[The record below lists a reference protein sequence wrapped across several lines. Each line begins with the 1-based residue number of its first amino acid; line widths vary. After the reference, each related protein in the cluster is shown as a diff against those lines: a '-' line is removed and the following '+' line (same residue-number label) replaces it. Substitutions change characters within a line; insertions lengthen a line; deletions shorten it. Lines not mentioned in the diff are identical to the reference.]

1 MIATE
6 KEKGY
11 NLFSPSKRPPTI
23 AQLAELCTPVSK
35 KALVKAAEMASLLLV
50 FLLITFLFLAISGEE
65 KVTSEDAKVPTKDV
79 SEAREGKQ
87 EGTNLMALAMIARA
101 NSANLP
107 EYEEEEFS
115 IEQKLPVTDENP
127 EHMVQLEPETG
138 IDVKAEDVEATN
150 GKYNPDLEPEFGKDI
165 EDGIGEIDKSL
176 VENNSTKTFST
187 TITTSTTTATSTI
200 PSTTPST
207 TQQETPSTTI
217 RTESTCGIKSNNLTF
232 IVCTAFILI
241 FIW

>member
-1 MIATE
+1 
-6 KEKGY
+6 
-11 NLFSPSKRPPTI
+11 
-23 AQLAELCTPVSK
+23 
-35 KALVKAAEMASLLLV
+35 MASLLLV
-50 FLLITFLFLAISGEE
+50 FLLITFLFLGISGEE
-65 KVTSEDAKVPTKDV
+65 KVTSEDAKVATKDV

-138 IDVKAEDVEATN
+138 IDVEAEDVEATN
-150 GKYNPDLEPEFGKDI
+150 EKYNPDLEPEFVKDI

-176 VENNSTKTFST
+176 MEDNTKTFST
-187 TITTSTTTATSTI
+187 TITTSTTTATSII

-207 TQQETPSTTI
+207 TQQETPSTTLG
-217 RTESTCGIKSNNLTF
+217 TESTCGIKSNNLTF